1 MINSKIFLIVPTTAV
16 TVVVFLVT
24 VIALSTFS
32 VPAFAMHHEGTGGN
46 QTMGNMGE
54 SANKTGEAV
63 QGNASDM
70 GSKVIEGTKDTVGS
84 IGEGLQDLTK

>member
-1 MINSKIFLIVPTTAV
+1 MVNNKKFLIVPTTAA
-16 TVVVFLVT
+16 TAVVFLVT

-32 VPAFAMHHEGTGGN
+32 VSAFAVHHEGGGGN
-46 QTMGNMGE
+46 MSE

-70 GSKVIEGTKDTVGS
+70 GSHQRQIQ
-84 IGEGLQDLTK
+84 LLYQ